1 MQNGQSGREIRAN
14 ARRVRAALLGQGE
27 PGIIQGRI
35 SRLRVS
41 SGAAFA
47 DVLFNGRL
55 WQAGALPE
63 SSRECYEFFASRSCG
78 DYVRLSGSWGESRSG
93 DRVFFAGGCELL
105 AACQVPFASWQDPPS
120 EEAAR
125 ANPDYARACDP
136 RRFALQLGRFRVLEA
151 LSAWAAREGFMRAPV
166 PVLQPVA
173 SGAAANPFVSRLD
186 ALDRGLYLRVAH
198 ENELVR
204 LLVSGFDSVYEMGP
218 AFRNEGLS
226 ARHHP
231 EFWLMEAYRIGMDWR
246 AALDM
251 SVGAIDAA
259 RAALGMEPM
268 QAPRVMGI
276 REAWGA
282 FGGDPGMFSDP
293 QAQARA
299 LSEAGHAPDPDP
311 EVRAWQYLD
320 EMLDPPMYPFALVGQ
335 PISISPLA
343 AFDAGLGGAAR
354 FELFLDG
361 VEIANGYEQ
370 CVDAQEQARRFAQQA
385 ERSGQAEAMAL
396 DEAYLEAMR
405 MGMPP
410 LGGFG
415 IGADRLAQRLLG
427 APSIR
432 SVLPFPISGG

>member
-1 MQNGQSGREIRAN
+1 MQNGQSGREHRGN
-14 ARRVRAALLGQGE
+14 ARQQRAELLGQGE
-27 PGIIQGRI
+27 PAMLQGRI

-47 DVLFNGRL
+47 DVMFNGRL

-63 SSRECYEFFASRSCG
+63 SHPGCYEFLAARSCG
-78 DYVRLSGSWGESRSG
+78 DYVRLAGSWGESRSG
-93 DRVFFAGGCELL
+93 DRVFFASACELL
-105 AACQVPFASWQDPPS
+105 AACSIPFASWQEPPS

-136 RRFALQLGRFRVLEA
+136 RRFAMQLGRFRVLEA
-151 LSAWAAREGFMRAPV
+151 LSAWAGQEGFMRAPV

-186 ALDRGLYLRVAH
+186 ALGRELYLRVAH

-246 AALDM
+246 RALEM
-251 SVGAIDAA
+251 SVGAINAA
-259 RAALGMEPM
+259 RRALDLEPM

-276 REAWGA
+276 REAWEA
-282 FGGDPGMFSDP
+282 FGGSAQMFSDARG
-293 QAQARA
+293 QALA
-299 LSEAGHAPDPDP
+299 LSEAGFAPDPDP
-311 EVRAWQYLD
+311 EARAWQFLD

-343 AFDAGLGGAAR
+343 AFDPGLGGAAR

-370 CVDAQEQARRFAQQA
+370 CADAQEQARRFAQQA
-385 ERSGQAEAMAL
+385 QRAGQAEAMAL